1 MQTAVCFLFTII
13 PRAALHM
20 AAHWR
25 STLDPVVPN
34 DIRKAVKEV
43 VMTDRL

>member
-1 MQTAVCFLFTII
+1 MLPIHNHPASGVTYGGS
-13 PRAALHM
+13 M
-20 AAHWR
+20 AFD
-25 STLDPVVPN
+25 SDPVVPN